1 MSANRSAL
9 MAPSFALSLF
19 LFLFFLPQ
27 VRPERFLVSRL
38 GSLSLS
44 FSLSVA
50 HTRGCSSSRLVP
62 PPAIKVARGAH
73 VGSALRGGERPRLMC
88 NKSEQVLLIRW
99 DPGSP
104 GREPQQRRV
113 LSGGEVAANLL
124 GGRKLQMEASWK
136 RILISVM
143 GHQWALW
150 GAKGAAENWRED
162 EKEKMLMNRI
172 IFLSLLLSNII

>member
-1 MSANRSAL
+1 
-9 MAPSFALSLF
+9 MAPSFVLSLS
-19 LFLFFLPQ
+19 FLFFLPQ
-27 VRPERFLVSRL
+27 VRPEIFLVSRL

-62 PPAIKVARGAH
+62 PPAIKVARGGPRGLGASGRRATEVDVQRKRTGFAYQ
-73 VGSALRGGERPRLMC
+73 VGSRFPGKGAAAAKGFVGG
-88 NKSEQVLLIRW
+88 K
-99 DPGSP
+99 
-104 GREPQQRRV
+104 
-113 LSGGEVAANLL
+113 VAANLL

-150 GAKGAAENWRED
+150 GAKGAAEKKKTNVNESNY
-162 EKEKMLMNRI
+162 LFIVAI
-172 IFLSLLLSNII
+172 IQYNLILV